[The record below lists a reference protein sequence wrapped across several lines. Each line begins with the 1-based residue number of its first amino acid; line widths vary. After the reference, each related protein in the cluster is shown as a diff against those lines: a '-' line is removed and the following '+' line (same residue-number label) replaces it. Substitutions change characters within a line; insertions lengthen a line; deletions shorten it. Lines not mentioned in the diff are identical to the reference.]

1 MLNDC
6 KLLFASCFCLFAL
19 LFSPHLA
26 DAQQIQALSFE
37 EALTKMVQNNQG
49 LKAVEYE
56 RFQREL
62 DQKSARGLYMPQIA
76 VGASYMMMSDNI
88 HLDLDPVR
96 DAIVGVKFAGVPDN
110 AAVQAQKSAITKS
123 LGNWDK
129 LIQDKNFGV
138 VDASFKMPL
147 FTGGKIYAANKAAA
161 FKVQES
167 KAKWDQKKS
176 ELITELAQRYFGV
189 NLAKQVVEV
198 RKQVVD
204 GMQKHLSDAKSLEK
218 NGIITQAERLHAEV
232 YAAQADRELKKAN
245 RMAEIAMAGLSNTLN
260 DSSTFLLSSP
270 LFVAKNIGSK
280 SFFVEKSVSDNA
292 ILKQVQ
298 SKKEMAKQNHIA
310 ERAAYFPTV
319 FAFGQKEL
327 VNKNYSEYLPT
338 WAVGVGLQLTLFDG
352 LAREQKV
359 KASKMLIQQVD
370 AVQQKATS
378 DIATLIDKTYNEVMM
393 QEEQLESLDASMKF
407 SEEYVRIREKAF
419 KEGMATSTDVVDS
432 QLALAKI
439 RTERLQAAYEFDIA
453 LAKLME
459 ISGQVD
465 LLQNLKNSN
474 SVQEISYEKK

>member
-19 LFSPHLA
+19 LLSPNWVG
-26 DAQQIQALSFE
+26 AQQVQALSFE

-62 DQKSARGLYMPQIA
+62 DQKAARGLYMPTLA
-76 VGASYMMMSDNI
+76 LGASYMMMSDNI
-88 HLDLDPVR
+88 HLDLNPVR
-96 DAIVGVKFAGVPDN
+96 DAIVGVKFAGVADN
-110 AAVQAQKSAITKS
+110 ATVQAQKKGILAS
-123 LGNWDK
+123 LGDWDR
-129 LIQDKNFGV
+129 LIQDKNFGM

-147 FTGGKIYAANKAAA
+147 FTGGKIYAANKAAS

-167 KAKWDQKKS
+167 KAKWDQKKA
-176 ELITELAQRYFGV
+176 ELITELAQRYFGA

-198 RKQVVD
+198 RKQVVE

-232 YAAQADRELKKAN
+232 YASQADRELKKSI
-245 RMAEIAMAGLSNTLN
+245 RMADIAMAGLSNTLN
-260 DSSTFLLSSP
+260 DSTHFLLSSP
-270 LFVAKNIGSK
+270 LFVARSIGSK
-280 SFFVEKSVSDNA
+280 TFFVEKSVSDNA

-298 SKKEMAKQNHIA
+298 SKKELAKQNHIA
-310 ERAAYFPTV
+310 ERSAYFPTV

-327 VNKNYSEYLPT
+327 VNKNYSEYMPT
-338 WAVGVGLQLTLFDG
+338 WAVGVGLHLTLFDG

-359 KASKMLIQQVD
+359 KASKILIQQVD

-393 QEEQLESLDASMKF
+393 QQEQLESLDASLKF
-407 SEEYVRIREKAF
+407 SEEYVRVREKAF
-419 KEGMATSTDVVDS
+419 REGMGTSTDVVDA
-432 QLALAKI
+432 QMALAKI

-465 LLQNLKNSN
+465 LLQNLKNTN
-474 SVQEISYEKK
+474 SVEEIRYEKK